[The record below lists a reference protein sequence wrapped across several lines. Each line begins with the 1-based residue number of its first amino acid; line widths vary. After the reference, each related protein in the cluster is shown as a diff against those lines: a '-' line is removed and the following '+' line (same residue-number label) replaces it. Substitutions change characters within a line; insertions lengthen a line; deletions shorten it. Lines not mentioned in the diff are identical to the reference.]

1 MKKTIRNFLNRIS
14 DFEFKNALFFI
25 GIVLLIYLVAGLMLG
40 TIQESQARSASVMA
54 EPNSVMT
61 KPK

>member
-1 MKKTIRNFLNRIS
+1 MKKTVKKFLKRAS

-40 TIQESQARSASVMA
+40 TIQESQARPASVIV
-54 EPNSVMT
+54 ELLQ
-61 KPK
+61 